1 MELAPMTSATMRF
14 VYECLGELR
23 GSAVYS
29 FENFSEYVDQQL
41 IEHPACRILVASI
54 DGNPV
59 GMLTCNTFAMPRYLG
74 FGYELEEVVV
84 HPLHRR
90 QGLGRKMIARFI
102 DDVRSDPRVRKII
115 VKTDDRERA
124 GRLYSGFF
132 DTSDSTVYTLR
143 LNNYRNDG

>member
-59 GMLTCNTFAMPRYLG
+59 GMLTCNTFAMPRY
-74 FGYELEEVVV
+74 
-84 HPLHRR
+84 RR